1 MKNLVLSI
9 IFILLCATCYA
20 QVPTPIVANGQTVCV
35 GANHHYG
42 DQVITPSSTYAFSIT
57 PVQAFSVVVKQIN
70 VTWTVQ
76 GVYTMTMTETT
87 SAGCLYTTTC
97 IITVL
102 PPITVALDP
111 IVVCQDGL
119 PQTITGTNIGSNP
132 SFSGVGVS
140 NNTFNPSGILPGIYT
155 INLTSTTANGCAT
168 VGTTTATINP
178 LPTGIIYTD

>member
-1 MKNLVLSI
+1 MKNLVVSI

-140 NNTFNPSGILPGIYT
+140 NNTFNPSGIAPGIYT
-155 INLTSTTANGCAT
+155 INLTSTTASGCVT

>member
-9 IFILLCATCYA
+9 IFILLCVSSYA
-20 QVPTPIVANGQTVCV
+20 QVSTPFVANGQTVCV

-42 DQVITPSSTYAFSIT
+42 DQIITPSSNYAFSIV
-57 PVQAFSVVVKQIN
+57 PVQAYSTVGQQIN
-70 VTWTVQ
+70 VTWTTA
-76 GVYTMTMTETT
+76 GTYTMTMTETT

-102 PPITVALDP
+102 PPITVSLNP

-140 NNTFNPSGILPGIYT
+140 NNIFNPTGIVPGIYT
-155 INLTSTTANGCAT
+155 INLTSTTANGCIII
-168 VGTTTATINP
+168 GTTTATVNP